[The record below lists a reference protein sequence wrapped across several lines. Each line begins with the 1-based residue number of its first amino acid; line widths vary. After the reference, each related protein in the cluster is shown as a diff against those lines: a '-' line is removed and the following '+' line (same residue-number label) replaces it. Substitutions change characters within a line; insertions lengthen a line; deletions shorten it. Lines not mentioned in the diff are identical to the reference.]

1 MFLWIIINIII
12 IIIITIKDILIII
25 INEACKSVFVII
37 DIRTGIKR
45 NKCKARPVSWQAWI
59 SFGFNR
65 LLILY
70 TERRK
75 EEKWKRDCQLN
86 WNCHH
91 LFKEV
96 DTLARS
102 TPSFLS
108 INQKRLANVIF
119 ASKLNDDVIYFSE
132 TCEQLCRQIMKWI
145 HTCWRHLKQIKVN

>member
-12 IIIITIKDILIII
+12 IIIIIITIKYILIII
-25 INEACKSVFVII
+25 INEACKLVFVII

-45 NKCKARPVSWQAWI
+45 YKCKARPVSWQAWI

-75 EEKWKRDCQLN
+75 EVKWKRDCQLN

-91 LFKEV
+91 LCKEV

-102 TPSFLS
+102 TP
-108 INQKRLANVIF
+108 
-119 ASKLNDDVIYFSE
+119 
-132 TCEQLCRQIMKWI
+132 
-145 HTCWRHLKQIKVN
+145 

>member
-12 IIIITIKDILIII
+12 IITIKYILIII

-65 LLILY
+65 LLY

-108 INQKRLANVIF
+108 IN
-119 ASKLNDDVIYFSE
+119 
-132 TCEQLCRQIMKWI
+132 
-145 HTCWRHLKQIKVN
+145 